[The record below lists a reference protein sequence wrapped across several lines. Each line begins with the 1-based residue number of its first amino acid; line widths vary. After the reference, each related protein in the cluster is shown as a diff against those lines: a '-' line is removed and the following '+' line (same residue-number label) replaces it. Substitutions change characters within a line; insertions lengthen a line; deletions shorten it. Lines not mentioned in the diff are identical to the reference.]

1 MQKIRA
7 VLFDLDNT
15 LVDFIGMKQESVK
28 AAAEAMVSAGLNMKN
43 VEAYY
48 RLMDSYFAVGIESDV
63 AFTEFLKKEGQFDHK
78 ILAAALNAY
87 LEAKSRYLKP
97 YPKVAVVLEKLTEKG
112 LVLSVVTD
120 APKTKA
126 YQRLLGMGIESYFR
140 FVVGYEDTNSTKDT
154 GLPLKL
160 ALELLKK
167 EVPDISSGEVLMVG
181 DSTQRDIVPAK
192 QLGMITALS
201 RYGQKV
207 AEIGNPDFELESI
220 DDLLDLF

>member
-1 MQKIRA
+1 MQRIRA

-28 AAAEAMVSAGLNMKN
+28 AAAEAMVSAGLKMKN

-48 RLMDSYFAVGIESDV
+48 RLIDSYFAVGIESDI
-63 AFTEFLKKEGQFDHK
+63 AFTEFLKKEEQFNHK

-87 LEAKSRYLKP
+87 LETKRRFLKP
-97 YPKVAVVLEKLTEKG
+97 YPNVAAVLEKLTEKG

-126 YQRLLGMGIESYFR
+126 YQRLLGMGIESYFK

-167 EVPDISSGEVLMVG
+167 EIPEIEASEVLMVG
-181 DSTQRDIVPAK
+181 DSNLRDIVPAK
-192 QLGMITALS
+192 QLGLMTALS

-207 AEIGNPDFELESI
+207 KSIGNPDFELENI
-220 DDLLDLF
+220 ENLLDLV